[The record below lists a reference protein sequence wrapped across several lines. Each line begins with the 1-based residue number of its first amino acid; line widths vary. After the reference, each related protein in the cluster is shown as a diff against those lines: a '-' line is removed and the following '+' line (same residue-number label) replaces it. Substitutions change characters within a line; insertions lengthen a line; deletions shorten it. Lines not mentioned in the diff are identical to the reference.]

1 MAQVKRNGWPD
12 DPDHRLTYLSDEEMR
27 ATLAASAAS
36 LDTASVALGE
46 VYGEK
51 PAFGQDDASRIR
63 GVLAEITDGLGGEGG
78 GSVLLVT
85 HGDAVG

>member
-1 MAQVKRNGWPD
+1 MGGPR
-12 DPDHRLTYLSDEEMR
+12 RLRSITRHGKS
-27 ATLAASAAS
+27 
-36 LDTASVALGE
+36 SVALGE

-63 GVLAEITDGLGGEGG
+63 DVNVLGEITDGLGEEGG